1 MCVCRFF
8 FINTSLSLNNPMSLA
23 GYWRLICP
31 AFLFKSTLLDWLIK
45 WLSLDRPSNVVIRRT
60 NRWNRPSSTCSYGK
74 LLDFDDCVFLSCC
87 CLVFICLT
95 ARSFFGRRRWRPWQQ
110 SAFDHQSN
118 SWSKIQRYG
127 RRVFTLSLGA
137 GVRKNCC
144 RLDKTREMGEG
155 GHLERLTRHRPFSV
169 RQSRVLLN
177 RVGKNWST
185 GAAHCLQV
193 QWKPKHSGQ
202 PGSRAA
208 PQVMTGFV
216 LRTDWATDILGDLTS
231 LKTKHRAARNP
242 PALLRRTE
250 APLSLFQSVCLSL
263 GPCVGLCGSLSLSL
277 SLSQAHNWLPYHL
290 KTQR

>member
-1 MCVCRFF
+1 MRHYLITGLGALDVRVPLF

-155 GHLERLTRHRPFSV
+155 GTSRDSHGTGRSVSDRVESYWTESGKIDQPAQRTVSRCSENQNTRASQAAAQPRRWWQVSCCAPTERRISWATWLAWKRNTVRPGILQHYWDGPRHPSLSFSLSVCPSV
-169 RQSRVLLN
+169 RV
-177 RVGKNWST
+177 
-185 GAAHCLQV
+185 
-193 QWKPKHSGQ
+193 
-202 PGSRAA
+202 
-208 PQVMTGFV
+208 
-216 LRTDWATDILGDLTS
+216 
-231 LKTKHRAARNP
+231 
-242 PALLRRTE
+242 
-250 APLSLFQSVCLSL
+250 
-263 GPCVGLCGSLSLSL
+263 
-277 SLSQAHNWLPYHL
+277 
-290 KTQR
+290 